1 MNSPAIMWLK
11 NGRIL
16 KQVEDTVQIIDNL
29 PKKIYNLQFNAITS
43 EIYLEEFAD
52 SFRFD
57 FKIYG
62 METQLVNHIMKTFE
76 NTTGNLGILFNGVK
90 GTGKTITAK
99 IIANKTNL
107 PVILVNSPMPGMAEF
122 ISKINSPCVLF
133 FDEYEKNFKRDS
145 GSDAD
150 ILSIMD
156 GVFNSPHRRIFLLT
170 TNNPWVNENMIGRP
184 SRIRYK
190 KSFGNLQP
198 EVIKEYLEDNLTD
211 KDYIPEILEF
221 MDSLAIS
228 TIDILKSVVEEL
240 NIHKLPIA
248 QWKNFFNIESA
259 KYSWNCKVKNVDDDD
274 TTDDGKPYDVE
285 QFLKD
290 LAKIGT
296 VVKPDDNEDDA
307 YTVRDYH
314 VGVVTSRI
322 NSSTNV
328 AFLQPGEQFGSYGTV
343 IEPLNNK
350 EVLVTENDYGERYFI
365 KVLNLD
371 NKPSLYRGGLEMIY

>member
-1 MNSPAIMWLK
+1 MDSPAIVWLK

-16 KQVEDTVQIIDNL
+16 KQVEDTVQIVENL
-29 PKKIYNLQFNAITS
+29 PKKIYTLQINERTG
-43 EIYLEEFAD
+43 ELYLEEFAD
-52 SFRFD
+52 EFHFN

-62 METQLVNHIMKTFE
+62 METQLITHITKTYE
-76 NTTGNLGILFNGVK
+76 NTTSNLGVLFNGVK

-107 PVILVNSPMPGMAEF
+107 PVILINGPYPGMAEF

-150 ILSIMD
+150 LLSIMD
-156 GVFNSPHRRIFLLT
+156 GVFNSPHRRVFLLT

-198 EVIKEYLEDNLTD
+198 EVIKEYLEDNLNN
-211 KDYIPEILEF
+211 KDYIPEIIEF

-240 NIHKLPIA
+240 NIHELPIA
-248 QWKNFFNIESA
+248 QWKNFFNVEGA
-259 KYSWNCKVKNVDDDD
+259 KYSWNCRVKNVDEDDE
-274 TTDDGKPYDVE
+274 TDDGKPYDTE

-290 LAKIGT
+290 LASIGT
-296 VVKPDDNEDDA
+296 TVKPDNDEEKA
-307 YTVRDYH
+307 YVVREYH
-314 VGVVTSRI
+314 VGVSTRKVNTS
-322 NSSTNV
+322 SNV
-328 AFLQPGEQFGSYGTV
+328 EYIQPGDQFGSYGTV
-343 IEPLNNK
+343 VEPLNDK
-350 EVLVTENDYGERYFI
+350 GVLVTEDDYGDKYFI

-371 NKPSLYRGGLEMIY
+371 NKPSLYRGGLVY